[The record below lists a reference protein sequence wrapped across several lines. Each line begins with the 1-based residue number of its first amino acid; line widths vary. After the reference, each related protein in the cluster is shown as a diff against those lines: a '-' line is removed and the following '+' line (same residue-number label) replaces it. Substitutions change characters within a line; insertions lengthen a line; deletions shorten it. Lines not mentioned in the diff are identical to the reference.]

1 MIVTFGSLNADLI
14 FSVETLPRPGQTLMA
29 KGLATEAGGKGA
41 NQALAAALDGAEV
54 AMAGAVG
61 QDALAEVALAG
72 LKGRVDLSR
81 VARLE
86 ASTGCAA
93 IHRDAEGRNEIV
105 VAGGANLAASSGSVE
120 DALLDRASVLLL
132 QMENDPAQIERVIRR
147 CRPAKAMSILNL
159 APACRLDPEVLG
171 LCDLIVVN
179 EDEAAA
185 MAGWLGCAPEP
196 RALALASGA
205 GILRTL
211 GGEGAELCWQG
222 QEISIPALSCR
233 VKDTTAAG
241 DCFVGVFAA
250 ALDRGETPEA
260 ALRRAAAAAAIACTR
275 IGSQSSLPEARDTDA
290 VLAAA
295 AV

>member
-14 FSVETLPRPGQTLMA
+14 FSVETLPQPGQTLMA
-29 KGLATEAGGKGA
+29 QGFTTEAGGKGA

-72 LKGRVDLSR
+72 LTGRVDLTR

-86 ASTGCAA
+86 APTGCAA
-93 IHRDAEGRNEIV
+93 IHRDPEGRNEIV
-105 VAGGANLAASSGSVE
+105 VAGGANLAASSDSVE
-120 DALLDRASVLLL
+120 DALLDRASLLLL
-132 QMENDPAQIERVIRR
+132 QLENDPAEIARLIRR
-147 CRPAKAMSILNL
+147 CRPARALSILNL
-159 APACRLDPEVLG
+159 APAYRLDPEVLG

-179 EDEAAA
+179 EDEAGA
-185 MAGWLGCAPEP
+185 MAGWLGCAPDP
-196 RALALASGA
+196 RALADASGA

-211 GGEGAELCWQG
+211 GSEGAELCWQG
-222 QEISIPALSCR
+222 QEITIPAVACTP
-233 VKDTTAAG
+233 KDTTAAG

-260 ALRRAAAAAAIACTR
+260 ALHRAAAAAAIACSR

-290 VLAAA
+290 LLAR
-295 AV
+295 